1 MKWILK
7 LTALLTVVLLS
18 GCSFLQEVNSTLEY
32 ANEAKDYMNE
42 AAAFAEEA
50 PALAEKAAGS
60 VQAREDLK
68 QSLLDMKE
76 EIQTFKE
83 IEAPGA
89 AQDAHSQLIKYSE
102 SLESGIDSA
111 LQQVENGEYTLQMLE
126 DSEMMRN
133 INEMKQILDQIEQLG
148 S

>member
-1 MKWILK
+1 MMKLIAV
-7 LTALLTVVLLS
+7 LTIVFLS

-32 ANEAKDYMNE
+32 ANDAKDYMNK

-60 VQAREDLK
+60 GQARAELE
-68 QSLLDMKE
+68 QSLLTMKE
-76 EIQTFKE
+76 EIQAFKE

-89 AQDAHSQLIKYSE
+89 AQDAHSQLITYSE

-111 LQQVENGEYTLQMLE
+111 LKQLENGEYTLQMLE
-126 DSEMMRN
+126 DSEMMKN